1 MAKRKTKRRSAPKAR
16 RAAPKRKNTARR
28 HAPRRKPRTA
38 KRRNLGSILALT
50 AGNPAK
56 GHKHMAARKRKRH
69 NKARRHAGHSK
80 RRNPGTTMRRHHRR
94 RNPGGM
100 SSFGGPKTWLFGGI
114 GVIVGSLGSR
124 ALPQAVMPS
133 SNTGPM
139 GYFLNAAATGIL
151 AVISHMV
158 FKGNAALTGG
168 IVAGGSGS
176 LISRIIGDYSLLG
189 SYSAQVAGAAGLGD
203 YQFSDFL
210 TPQRL
215 TDGLNNRQLAI
226 PSWGQQAMVPVSGN
240 SAAAAGGVGSLYGKR
255 LY

>member
-1 MAKRKTKRRSAPKAR
+1 
-16 RAAPKRKNTARR
+16 
-28 HAPRRKPRTA
+28 
-38 KRRNLGSILALT
+38 
-50 AGNPAK
+50 
-56 GHKHMAARKRKRH
+56 MAARKRKRH
-69 NKARRHAGHSK
+69 TKARRHAGTSK
-80 RRNPGTTMRRHHRR
+80 RNPGTTMRRHHRR
-94 RNPGGM
+94 RNPGMGG
-100 SSFGGPKTWLFGGI
+100 SFGGPKTWLFGGI

-139 GYFLNAAATGIL
+139 GYFLNAAATGFL

-215 TDGLNNRQLAI
+215 TDGLNNRQLAVPNWGVPAAI
-226 PSWGQQAMVPVSGN
+226 PISGN
-240 SAAAAGGVGSLYGKR
+240 SAAAAGGVGSLYGRR